1 MPKRLSR
8 IALSPLSS
16 NMTKNMPRNGLVSLK
31 KSKVDHS
38 PSWNLKDGVDSL
50 PGIPFYHVPSNTFA
64 IVQETNPRT
73 VSQRIAIAV
82 AHMSS
87 VGNYSDEL
95 VSCFCLHL
103 GCSPFFSYFH

>member
-1 MPKRLSR
+1 MKKNM

-16 NMTKNMPRNGLVSLK
+16 NMTKNVPRSGLDSLK
-31 KSKVDHS
+31 KFKEEHS

-64 IVQETNPRT
+64 IVQETNPRA
-73 VSQRIAIAV
+73 VSQRIVIAV

-95 VSCFCLHL
+95 VSLFYLHL
-103 GCSPFFSYFH
+103 GCSPY